1 MAKNNWAKE
10 AFRKAQNLLSR
21 EYGDFE
27 PSTVVTKDELSTL
40 KNTLLDDAEIQRQNE
55 ANWLKMEE
63 PYEAET
69 IGLGEPEP
77 KVEEVLPQIS
87 APFNL
92 DLQKKLRNKTTAG
105 TVKPKQQIGA
115 PFNIDLQKKLSNNLY
130 QHSIKTE
137 GKDYNSFVTDW
148 SKTYQTEQNPAKEKE
163 ALSSLK
169 RNWSV
174 PAEAESALD
183 TASYIFEG
191 DSGFTKE
198 ELYKYGANT
207 GQVESKYKT
216 KVQYGGGPARS
227 YWQVEPETALDLLI
241 NSSAIFGPKFEEMF
255 SEKYGSDNMTA
266 REGLATLTLEEMS
279 ELLEEDDALAATLAL
294 GVYVRSR

>member
-55 ANWLKMEE
+55 ANWLKMEATPE
-63 PYEAET
+63 VETTLPSEAET
-69 IGLGEPEP
+69 IPVGEPEP
-77 KVEEVLPQIS
+77 EIEVVLPQIS

-92 DLQKKLRNKTTAG
+92 DLQQKIRNNM
-105 TVKPKQQIGA
+105 Q
-115 PFNIDLQKKLSNNLY
+115 
-130 QHSIKTE
+130 TE
-137 GKDYNSFVTDW
+137 DKDYTGFVTDW
-148 SKTYQTEQNPAKEKE
+148 SKNYHTGQNPAKEKA
-163 ALSSLK
+163 ALSALK
-169 RNWSV
+169 GKWSV
-174 PAEAESALD
+174 PKEAESALD

-207 GQVESKYKT
+207 GQVETAYKT
-216 KVQYGGGPARS
+216 KVQGKGGPARG
-227 YWQVEPETALDLLI
+227 YWQVEPKTALDLLI
-241 NSSAIFGPKFEEMF
+241 NSSALFGPKFEEMF
-255 SEKYGSDNMTA
+255 YDKYGSDGMSA
-266 REGLATLTLEEMS
+266 RDYLASISPEEMS
-279 ELLEEDDALAATLAL
+279 KLLVKDDALAATLAL